1 MIFGQMI
8 GGPRAGKG
16 YRDWRGRPQPYNK
29 ERRGRSSRASAEPGI
44 HLPTNRAALGSTLL
58 GVDQQHQDPWARR
71 MVALLLHKPLV
82 LLWVSGGPRITKVF
96 PREIQWNH
104 HYKYKLFKVDKYQ
117 LNRQEYKQ
125 DVKNYKFIF
134 TLPNF
139 IS

>member
-1 MIFGQMI
+1 LEDQGQEKVTETGEGDHNRTTKNAEAALPELLQNRVFI
-8 GGPRAGKG
+8 CQRTVLH
-16 YRDWRGRPQPYNK
+16 WVQPYLVLT
-29 ERRGRSSRASAEPGI
+29 SSI
-44 HLPTNRAALGSTLL
+44 KI
-58 GVDQQHQDPWARR
+58 PWARR

-82 LLWVSGGPRITKVF
+82 LLWVSGGPRITKVS